1 MPMEPPDWEKIA
13 LLMPT
18 TAPRLSRSG
27 PPELPGLIDA
37 SVWTNSSYGPLP
49 MNRSLALT
57 IPVVTVWSRPNGL
70 PIAITGS
77 PTCSRSESPRGS
89 TARAEESIF
98 SKARSVGG
106 SVPTTRA
113 ACSVPRERRTTMS
126 PPLATTWL
134 LVTT

>member
-1 MPMEPPDWEKIA
+1 
-13 LLMPT
+13 MPT

-49 MNRSLALT
+49 MKRSLALT

-77 PTCSRSESPRGS
+77 PTWSRSESPSGS
-89 TARAEESIF
+89 TGRVAASIL
-98 SKARSVGG
+98 SSARSVGG

-113 ACSVPRERRTTMS
+113 ACSLPRERRTMMS